1 MNEAGSRGGK
11 PSADPETWDSFKAQ
25 MEVFPVY
32 KRKDRGSLKEDGNVN
47 CSTFYVL
54 LWHLLWALCMF
65 PHLILAKYYE

>member
-1 MNEAGSRGGK
+1 MKQGVEGESPVQIQRPGIAS
-11 PSADPETWDSFKAQ
+11 KAQ

-54 LWHLLWALCMF
+54 LWYLLWALCMF
-65 PHLILAKYYE
+65 PHLILPKYYE